1 MRFAKNI
8 AVTVLWGWVAA
19 TTQLTFA
26 QTENP
31 SLHRQQVQL
40 PNDVELKASYCLA
53 VAKLTYSALVAN
65 TIDSDVTDPDMRR
78 ILEKAVLTHNKVL
91 EQKHDNINRIQSFL
105 LPRLPYLELTSML
118 SAYYR
123 GKADFSRQMK
133 SVKGKE
139 CNVRCGI
146 VDEGNIPC
154 HEQCMEED
162 ELSRRIFQCRDLS
175 FLPY

>member
-78 ILEKAVLTHNKVL
+78 ILEKAVLTHNK
-91 EQKHDNINRIQSFL
+91 
-105 LPRLPYLELTSML
+105 
-118 SAYYR
+118 
-123 GKADFSRQMK
+123 
-133 SVKGKE
+133 
-139 CNVRCGI
+139 
-146 VDEGNIPC
+146 
-154 HEQCMEED
+154 
-162 ELSRRIFQCRDLS
+162 DLS
-175 FLPY
+175 KSTIT